1 MILPNFR
8 PVRSLLRPMVQSA
21 QSQEVRLAL
30 SRVAFASFNP
40 VGIPGER
47 VTSTYRTPEHNR
59 EVGGVPN
66 SFHTRRGPD
75 GRPLAIDS
83 VPPSGMTLS
92 AYYANLKRL
101 NPNLDVILE
110 RDHVHREPR
119 GR

>member
-1 MILPNFR
+1 M
-8 PVRSLLRPMVQSA
+8 
-21 QSQEVRLAL
+21 EVRCLVH
-30 SRVAFASFNP
+30 RVAFASFNP

-66 SFHTRRGPD
+66 SWHTRKGPD

-83 VPPSGMTLS
+83 VPPAGMTLAS
-92 AYYANLKRL
+92 YAANLRRL

>member
-1 MILPNFR
+1 
-8 PVRSLLRPMVQSA
+8 MVQSA
-21 QSQEVRLAL
+21 QFLEVRLHH
-30 SRVAFASFNP
+30 SRAAFASFNP

-66 SFHTRRGPD
+66 SWHTRKGPD

-83 VPPSGMTLS
+83 VPPAGMSLS
-92 AYYANLKRL
+92 NYYANLRRL